1 MSFPAKTRIMRL
13 PAAVRAALLAGVL
26 PLAAGC
32 GGGSGNGGSPAGGPG
47 GTGAR
52 VLTVATAEVASSV
65 DPAMAFDT
73 WSTAIVHAVTR
84 RLVDYDQEAKLVPD
98 LAENWEASSDGKTY
112 TFHLKADAKFAD
124 GTPIEARHFQAAVQR
139 VQDPETGSP
148 GADFFSGITGVEA
161 PDARTLVVKLKSPDP
176 TLPNVMG
183 MTFAAPIQEG
193 QDPMRPA
200 ASGPYQLET
209 FEPGSQVV
217 LKKNP
222 NDPAAAGWVDRIV
235 IQLKV
240 EEPLQM
246 TRVRNGE
253 VDLLPGIPPAEYA
266 RIMQDPSEKDN
277 VAQGVVNQTWYFG
290 VNVTHAPWNDPRVR
304 EAAFL
309 ALNRA
314 NQVSVAG
321 AGQVANAILPPYV
334 PAYEASRK
342 LPDQDIARAKQL
354 LQEAGYT
361 PGKKPVMWLSNSAIY
376 QRRAE
381 LIQSDLSAIGIPV
394 ELRPV
399 TFSEYRKGYRNDAD
413 CWYGGW
419 YPDFPDAGNFLEPV
433 FHSRNIGPGKNN
445 AAHYRNPQVD
455 RLLEKARVTPPG
467 DERIALYRQAEDIL
481 LKDLPWMPL
490 YFEMETRYFRDGV
503 EGVVVHP
510 VWRQMLTGIRKQ

>member
-1 MSFPAKTRIMRL
+1 MSLRMHSGPFPLA
-13 PAAVRAALLAGVL
+13 PALRALLLAGIL
-26 PLAAGC
+26 PLAVGC
-32 GGGSGNGGSPAGGPG
+32 GGGGESTGSSAGGAGGSGEQ
-47 GTGAR
+47 

-84 RLVDYDQEAKLVPD
+84 RLVDYDQDAKLIPD
-98 LAENWEASSDGKTY
+98 LAERWETSSDGKTY
-112 TFHLKADAKFAD
+112 TFHLKPDAKFAD
-124 GTPIEARHFQAAVQR
+124 GTPIEAKHFQSAIRR

-148 GADFFSGITGVEA
+148 GADFYAGISEVEA
-161 PDARTLVVKLKSPDP
+161 PDARTLVVKLKAPDP

-183 MTFAAPIQEG
+183 MTFAAPIQENP
-193 QDPMRPA
+193 DPMRPVS
-200 ASGPYQLET
+200 SGPYQLET

-222 NDPAAAGWVDRIV
+222 NDTAAAGWVDRIV

-246 TRVRNGE
+246 TRLRNGE

-266 RIMQDPSEKDN
+266 RVMNDPSEKDN

-290 VNVTHAPWNDPRVR
+290 VNVTHAPWDNPRVR

-334 PAYEASRK
+334 PAYDASRK
-342 LPDQDIARAKQL
+342 LPDQNVARAKQL

-361 PGKKPVMWLSNSAIY
+361 PGKKSVMWLSNSAVY

-381 LIQSDLSAIGIPV
+381 LIQSDLAAIGIPV

-455 RLLEKARVTPPG
+455 TLLEKARITPPG

-490 YFEMETRYFRDGV
+490 YYEMETRYFRDNV